1 MTKESNARLR
11 KIEADAHEKVMSNWR
26 KHPEI
31 DSAVFAFGYLI
42 STISYGIFPI
52 LEELQAFA
60 DGLRMGVGEA
70 RGRVSVAKALYPGA
84 NPIPCEFKENGR
96 RCPFWAMTD
105 DMMQRHITSQHDKSP
120 AVTDDPANPQFG
132 EAEA

>member
-1 MTKESNARLR
+1 MTKELNARLQ
-11 KIEADAHEKVMSNWR
+11 KIEAEAHEKVISNWR

-31 DSAVFAFGYLI
+31 DSAVFAFGYLT

-52 LEELQAFA
+52 REELQAFA
-60 DGLRMGVGEA
+60 DGLRMGVGES
-70 RGRVSVAKALYPGA
+70 RGRVLVAKALYPSA
-84 NPIPCEFKENGR
+84 DPIHCESREGGR

-105 DMMQRHITSQHDKSP
+105 DMMQRHIISQHGKSP

-132 EAEA
+132 EAGE